1 MVYCRL
7 RKYSGF
13 EEWIKAGRAIINKA
27 GPLGQRFTAAH
38 LSKKNCRPLA
48 KGRQLSVAKRAE
60 YSSGNQPSLYGG

>member
-7 RKYSGF
+7 RKYSGL

-38 LSKKNCRPLA
+38 LSKKLPPLG
-48 KGRQLSVAKRAE
+48 KGAAAE
-60 YSSGNQPSLYGG
+60 CC